1 MQCAD
6 RVLYPHIVRAEP
18 NRQRVKAIG
27 KSRTARAVLPR
38 MRLGS
43 DPVSAFRLRVA
54 DITIAVAAREADLVL
69 RVDEATEKFLVAHSD
84 PDATVT
90 AGWGD
95 PGKGDP
101 GEPVFDSGGVWKLYR
116 DGTRHRFLFS
126 SPALSPLPYKEATFE
141 ADFSSGEVTLRRA
154 CFQSAQGL
162 WPLEYPLDELIVQGL
177 LARGR
182 GAEIHACGVT
192 DGSGRGLLFVGQ
204 SGAGKT
210 TMARLWEG
218 VPGITVLSDDRV
230 ILRRVG
236 DRFTMYGTPWHGEA
250 ALAAPAS
257 APLTGVF
264 FLEHGA
270 VNTLVPLRGAT
281 AATRLFA
288 CGFPPF
294 FDRAGLDFTLNFL
307 GDLVAEVPCHELCF
321 ARDNRVVEFVQS
333 WAGSA

>member
-1 MQCAD
+1 
-6 RVLYPHIVRAEP
+6 
-18 NRQRVKAIG
+18 
-27 KSRTARAVLPR
+27 

-43 DPVSAFRLRVA
+43 DPVSAFHLRVA
-54 DITIAVAAREADLVL
+54 DITIAVAAREEDLVL
-69 RVDEATEKFLVAHSD
+69 RVDEATAKFLVPPCHAE
-84 PDATVT
+84 ATVT

-101 GEPVFDSGGVWKLYR
+101 GKPVFDSGGVWKLYR
-116 DGTRHRFLFS
+116 DGTRHRFVFS
-126 SPALSPLPYKEATFE
+126 SPALGPLPYKEATFE
-141 ADFSSGEVTLRRA
+141 PDFSSGEVTLRRA

-182 GAEIHACGVT
+182 GAEIHACGIA
-192 DGSGRGLLFVGQ
+192 DSSGRGLLFVGQ

-210 TMARLWEG
+210 TMARLWEASTDTK
-218 VPGITVLSDDRV
+218 ILSDDRV

-236 DRFTMYGTPWHGEA
+236 GRLTMYGTPWHGEA
-250 ALAAPAS
+250 ALAEPAS
-257 APLTGVF
+257 APLTGVY

-270 VNTLVPLRGAT
+270 ANTLVPLRGAT

-288 CGFPPF
+288 SGFPPF
-294 FDRAGLDFTLNFL
+294 FDRDGLDFTLKFL